1 MIDVSINDDY
11 AVLTTTNY
19 GFYYGYEY
27 DFEEDE
33 DGDTHEIWGF
43 VANGNDGKL
52 FGITAEEMEK
62 MENCPD
68 KWDCEKMLLFGIGIF
83 MNKYVS
89 DLEEYKSMYE
99 GLCK

>member
-1 MIDVSINDDY
+1 MIDITISDDY

-27 DFEEDE
+27 DFEENE

-43 VANGNDGKL
+43 SVNGNDGKL
-52 FGITAEEMEK
+52 FGITADEMEK
-62 MENCPD
+62 MENCPS

-83 MNKYVS
+83 LNKYVS
-89 DLEEYKSMYE
+89 ELEEYKSMYE